1 MLCNEMRSN
10 LPQKRRDV
18 IEGLG
23 LLVGI
28 TAFMW
33 LIEGINSLDGQRL
46 DSWGGIHARSIS
58 DLWSVFTSWFLHAN
72 FSPHLVDNTIPFLF
86 MGAFIA
92 LHGARRLAA
101 VTVIVIVDRR
111 ARDLAGVAVRRLHGR
126 RQRGRV
132 RLRHLPVC
140 PRSVRSQH
148 RRAARRRGRRGRLG
162 RSAGL
167 ERRPASG
174 RLLAGP
180 RLRCGR
186 RCRRR
191 LCAGIP
197 VTPQLR
203 LNRLARAA
211 RRCPTRIRSRPITT
225 HWTGCCRTERGP
237 STAEQ
242 EIAAVPRCR
251 RPRAHR

>member
-1 MLCNEMRSN
+1 MRSN

-101 VTVIVIVDRR
+101 VTVIVILIGGLGTWLVSPS
-111 ARDLAGVAVRRLHGR
+111 GVYTVG
-126 RQRGRV
+126 
-132 RLRHLPVC
+132 
-140 PRSVRSQH
+140 
-148 RRAARRRGRRGRLG
+148 
-162 RSAGL
+162 
-167 ERRPASG
+167 ASG
-174 RLLAGP
+174 VVFGYATYLFARGLFDRNIAELLVGVVVGVVWGAALISSVVPHQGVSWQAHV
-180 RLRCGR
+180 CG
-186 RCRRR
+186 
-191 LCAGIP
+191 AVGG
-197 VTPQLR
+197 VVAAYV
-203 LNRLARAA
+203 LAS
-211 RRCPTRIRSRPITT
+211 RSRRNSGS
-225 HWTGCCRTERGP
+225 TGSGGSGG
-237 STAEQ
+237 ST
-242 EIAAVPRCR
+242 VPDSD
-251 RPRAHR
+251 PLKAHHDALDRVLSH